1 MVVQKVRS
9 DVGGICNL
17 VLFMGLFATSIRAIP
32 VQLSVAGS
40 IKYPIKVAC
49 ECDYSIYVDGKYI
62 DNDKT
67 EVKTFDYLE
76 TGWNATKRY
85 YPYIHEESPKI
96 IAFNGIGNEYSG
108 FLNGFIMDMNNGA
121 DYTKY
126 QEWKCKDFTK
136 TPPSNWFTYDYDD
149 SDWSISTSYG
159 ANYQNN
165 SFQIF
170 ETERREIHLQAEWL
184 WTQNNRDANI
194 YCRKKNNATSPL
206 PSVVITTTSP
216 PLVTT
221 TIDHPPTT
229 STHTHTHMETTA
241 THPHVSTTIHHPT
254 TTTTHPHVSTT
265 IHHPSTTATHP
276 HVPTT
281 IHHPTTTATHPHVST
296 TIHHPTTTAT
306 HPHVPTT
313 TTHPH
318 VSTTIHHPPT
328 TVAPP
333 HVSTTI
339 HHPPTT
345 VAPPHVST
353 TIHHPTTTMAPPR
366 VPTTATHPHV
376 PTTATH
382 SHVSTTIHHPTTT
395 MATPRL
401 PTTTTHPH
409 VPTTIHHPST
419 TVAPPHVSTTIHHPS
434 TTVAPPHVSTTIR
447 RPSTTA
453 THTHVSTTIHHPS
466 TTATHPHVPTTA
478 APPHVSTTIHNTISP
493 INIKIVINNI
503 KYSKGISDQQIAHL
517 LENVKFYRDNNN
529 QQNTEYDHN
538 SLYRTVLTAR
548 LSIIRHYENLI
559 RHFEHLERIEHK
571 SYDEHTDNAD
581 NADNADNYDDHTDSN
596 SSENNTSKSNII
608 QSMIKLNSHIK
619 SIENSIHLIK
629 GNHKYL
635 LLHILKTLKQQY
647 EKDTMKIFNI

>member
-9 DVGGICNL
+9 NVGGICNL
-17 VLFMGLFATSIRAIP
+17 VLFIGLFATSIRAIP
-32 VQLSVAGS
+32 VQLSVTGS

-126 QEWKCKDFTK
+126 QEWRCKDFTK
-136 TPPSNWFTYDYDD
+136 NPPSNWFTYDYDD

-194 YCRKKNNATSPL
+194 YCRKKNNATYPL
-206 PSVVITTTSP
+206 SSVLITTTSP

-229 STHTHTHMETTA
+229 STHTRVETTA
-241 THPHVSTTIHHPT
+241 THPHVSTTIHHPPT
-254 TTTTHPHVSTT
+254 TMAPPRVSTTIHHPPTTALPPHVSTT
-265 IHHPSTTATHP
+265 IHRPSTTATHP
-276 HVPTT
+276 HVP
-281 IHHPTTTATHPHVST
+281 
-296 TIHHPTTTAT
+296 
-306 HPHVPTT
+306 
-313 TTHPH
+313 
-318 VSTTIHHPPT
+318 
-328 TVAPP
+328 
-333 HVSTTI
+333 
-339 HHPPTT
+339 
-345 VAPPHVST
+345 
-353 TIHHPTTTMAPPR
+353 
-366 VPTTATHPHV
+366 
-376 PTTATH
+376 
-382 SHVSTTIHHPTTT
+382 
-395 MATPRL
+395 
-401 PTTTTHPH
+401 
-409 VPTTIHHPST
+409 T

-434 TTVAPPHVSTTIR
+434 TTVAPPHVSTTI
-447 RPSTTA
+447 
-453 THTHVSTTIHHPS
+453 HHPP
-466 TTATHPHVPTTA
+466 TTTTHPHVPTTA

-529 QQNTEYDHN
+529 QQNTEYYTHHRHDEYDHN

-559 RHFEHLERIEHK
+559 RHFEHLERLEHK

-619 SIENSIHLIK
+619 SIENSIHFIK